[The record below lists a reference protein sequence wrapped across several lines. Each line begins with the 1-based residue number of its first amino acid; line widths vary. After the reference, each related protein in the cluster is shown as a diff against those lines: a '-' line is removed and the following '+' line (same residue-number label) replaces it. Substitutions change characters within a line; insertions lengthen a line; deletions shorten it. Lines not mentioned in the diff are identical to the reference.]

1 MVAQRPS
8 NDLAVPAQNL
18 GELSFDELMAT
29 ELDETR
35 GHDLVDKNE
44 LVGIP
49 FVITSFTF
57 RESDMAA
64 VEYVSV
70 EAITKDNQRIVF
82 NDGSVGIRR
91 DLVNYCVGGEF
102 IIVHDTT
109 KFDPNGSL
117 QDMMNNEIIDLTEFI
132 DVRFGPDGNFN
143 ATVHLPRGLFVKRGL
158 RKSEYGASPDYDP
171 KKGTGRPAGTTFYLA

>member
-1 MVAQRPS
+1 MVAQSRS
-8 NDLAVPAQNL
+8 NDLAVPMQNL
-18 GELSFDELMAT
+18 GDLSFDELMAQ

-35 GHDLVDKNE
+35 GHDLIDKDE

-70 EAITKDNQRIVF
+70 EAITRDNQRIVF
-82 NDGSVGIRR
+82 NDGSTGIRR
-91 DLVNYCVGGEF
+91 DLVNYCIAREF
-102 IIVHDTT
+102 IIMKDAT

-117 QDMMNNEIIDLTEFI
+117 QDMMNNEIIDLTESI
-132 DVRFGPDGNFN
+132 DVRFGPDDNFN
-143 ATVHLPRGLFVKRGL
+143 ATVNLPRGLFAKKGL
-158 RKSEYGASPDYDP
+158 RKSEYGATPDYDP
-171 KKGTGRPAGTTFYLA
+171 KKGMGRPAGTTFYLA